1 MSLITF
7 ELYANGMIS
16 IDTSQCNKCSSKAC
30 ALTCQNQYI
39 DGPIVIEKGKPALK
53 YTLDEIKQGAC
64 VECLGCELSCLL
76 DGLGVIKI
84 NLPLPELDE
93 YLESI
98 DEEPVYRRKFK

>member
-1 MSLITF
+1 
-7 ELYANGMIS
+7 
-16 IDTSQCNKCSSKAC
+16 
-30 ALTCQNQYI
+30 
-39 DGPIVIEKGKPALK
+39 
-53 YTLDEIKQGAC
+53 
-64 VECLGCELSCLL
+64 L